1 MDTSEHKNVFVVGLD
16 DKNRE
21 TLAHVPDAA
30 RLRFHGLL
38 DPGELQ
44 EGEVDIEALLD
55 KARSQ
60 LDSFDGSIDAIV
72 GYWDFPVSM
81 LVPILTAEYGLPG
94 TSLESVVKCEHKYW
108 SRLEQ
113 SKVISELPRFAL
125 VDLEGPARPP
135 EGLEFPMWL
144 KPVKSFSSDLA
155 FRVEDEKEFTE
166 AVDRIREG
174 IGRIGRPFESILS
187 RLDLPPEVAEAGGQ
201 ACLAEEALRGVQVAV
216 EGYVHNGEVVV
227 YGVLDSVDYPGSP
240 VFLRHQY
247 PSVLDDDVVAR
258 LDDISRRVIT
268 QVGLDS
274 ATYSIEFF
282 YDPLTGDINLLEIN
296 ARHSQSHA
304 ELFEYVDGLPNHDFM
319 ISLGLGREPRM
330 PENRGRYPLAAKWYY
345 RRFTDARVVA
355 VPDQEEIDRLTAEI
369 PGLKI
374 KVVPRPGQRLS
385 DMIDQDSYSFELAH
399 LFIGAED
406 ETALRAKYERCVE
419 ELTFEF
425 DHIEAPG
432 S

>member
-1 MDTSEHKNVFVVGLD
+1 MRAQVLE
-16 DKNRE
+16 
-21 TLAHVPDAA
+21 P
-30 RLRFHGLL
+30 
-38 DPGELQ
+38 PG
-44 EGEVDIEALLD
+44 
-55 KARSQ
+55 
-60 LDSFDGSIDAIV
+60 
-72 GYWDFPVSM
+72 
-81 LVPILTAEYGLPG
+81 AEQGD
-94 TSLESVVKCEHKYW
+94 
-108 SRLEQ
+108 
-113 SKVISELPRFAL
+113 SELPRFAL
-125 VDLEGPARPP
+125 VDLEGDARPP

-174 IGRIGRPFESILS
+174 IGRIGRPFERILA

-201 ACLAEEALRGVQVAV
+201 ACLAEEALQGVQVAV

-227 YGVLDSVDYPGSP
+227 YGALDSVDYPGSP

-247 PSVLDDDVVAR
+247 PSVLGQDVVAR
-258 LDDISRRVIT
+258 LDDISRRVIA

-274 ATYSIEFF
+274 ATYSIEYF

-296 ARHSQSHA
+296 TRHSQSHA

-319 ISLGLGREPRM
+319 VSLGLGREPRM

-345 RRFTDARVVA
+345 RRFTDARVVS
-355 VPDQEEIDRLTAEI
+355 VPGREEIDRLTSEI

-399 LFIGAED
+399 IFIGAED

-419 ELTFEF
+419 GLTYEF
-425 DHIEAPG
+425 DDIEAPE